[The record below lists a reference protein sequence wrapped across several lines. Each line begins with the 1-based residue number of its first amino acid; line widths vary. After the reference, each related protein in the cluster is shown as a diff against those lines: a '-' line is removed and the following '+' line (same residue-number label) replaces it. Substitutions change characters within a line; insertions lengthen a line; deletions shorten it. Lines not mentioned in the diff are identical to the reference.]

1 MKKILIIVIAVMA
14 TAAICAYFFIPKELK
29 VSSAL
34 IFQSNSEGVARYLI
48 ADSNWLKWWPGKII
62 KNDTGEIIFQYDD
75 YDFKIT
81 KPRYHSFELNL
92 AKKNNSYAS
101 LLKLVS
107 LRKDSVGI
115 ELETV
120 LRTGVSPINK
130 IYTYYQAKKIKK
142 CFDAILQALKKNT
155 DSVKEVYGF
164 DIKEE
169 KVEMQHLVS
178 ASKIFSH
185 YPSVQDI
192 YLIIADLR
200 EYLSRNDA
208 KEEFYPMLNIET
220 PDSITYNVRVGLP
233 VNKKLPDQGNI
244 FSKMMVKNGNILT
257 TEVRGDINTINM
269 AIKQMEK
276 YILDYQRSIIA
287 IPFQSL
293 IVDRSKE
300 PDSTRWVTII
310 YYPVV

>member
-1 MKKILIIVIAVMA
+1 MKKILIIAIVIIAG
-14 TAAICAYFFIPKELK
+14 TAICTYFFIPKKLK

-34 IFQSNSEGVARYLI
+34 IFQSNREGVARYLI
-48 ADSNWLKWWPGKII
+48 ADSNWIKWWPGKII
-62 KNDTGEIIFQYDD
+62 KTDTGKIIFQYDD
-75 YDFKIT
+75 YDFTIT

-92 AKKNNSYAS
+92 TKENNSYTS
-101 LLKLVS
+101 LLKIVS
-107 LRKDSVGI
+107 FKKDSIGL
-115 ELETV
+115 ELETA
-120 LRTGVSPINK
+120 LSTGLSPINK

-169 KVEMQHLVS
+169 KVQMQHLVFTN
-178 ASKIFSH
+178 KVFPK
-185 YPSVQDI
+185 YPSTKDI
-192 YLIIADLR
+192 YSIIAALR
-200 EYLSRNDA
+200 EYISRYNA

-220 PDSITYNVRVGLP
+220 SDSVTYNVRVGLP
-233 VNKKLPDQGNI
+233 VNKKLPEQANI
-244 FSKMMVKNGNILT
+244 SSKMMVKNGNILT
-257 TEVRGDINTINM
+257 TEVKGDINNINT

-293 IVDRSKE
+293 IIDRSKE
-300 PDSTRWVTII
+300 VDSTRWVTII